1 MTLSRRSFLG
11 GATGLVVGGAV
22 PAIAGAADGLKTLRL
37 ASRQVEI
44 GGRAATRYGISDAT
58 GTFGLT
64 LEEGDMFNVRLENG
78 LGVEFRHSLAW
89 HDLPLAAG
97 WRALYFAASDRS
109 RRA

>member
-44 GGRAATRYGISDAT
+44 GGER
-58 GTFGLT
+58 
-64 LEEGDMFNVRLENG
+64 
-78 LGVEFRHSLAW
+78 
-89 HDLPLAAG
+89 
-97 WRALYFAASDRS
+97 
-109 RRA
+109 RRAMASAMPRVLSA